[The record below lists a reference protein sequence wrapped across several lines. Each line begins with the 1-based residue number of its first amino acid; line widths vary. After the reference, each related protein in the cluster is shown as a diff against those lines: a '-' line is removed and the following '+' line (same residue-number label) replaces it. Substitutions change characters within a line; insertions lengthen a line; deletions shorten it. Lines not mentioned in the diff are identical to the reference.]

1 MGHVKFIVNY
11 TLELFTAGVLALGSF
26 VFLFWLLNNIFP
38 IGAGLDVL
46 INNNSSSIASN
57 EIRNRALWVSK
68 NDQNSDLSASTS
80 GVAVLTST
88 LNNVKNKQVD
98 QLAWKTAKKG
108 LSLFGGD
115 SIQTFDGSR
124 ATIKFNENS
133 ELELGE
139 NSLIVINR
147 LEDDIIWN
155 EKKSYMVM
163 VEGSL
168 RSKIS
173 PDSDKTVYVE
183 ISTPNTTA
191 SVRSK
196 SNLIDFHIKIH
207 PNKSSTVSVYE
218 GIANISSQDGSKVE
232 IKKNQAS
239 LINTKGKVTTPEILP
254 TVPTLH
260 SPADND
266 VVYFKDIPPSI
277 TFRWK
282 KSNHSDK
289 YRIILAK
296 DEKFTLVLV
305 DKVIKGT
312 EFNYRNLKHG
322 TYFWRA
328 SGVTNNN
335 AESFPSSYR
344 TINIIQDS
352 TPPPLNLVFPQSI
365 TGQKKYPL
373 AGQTEASATI
383 YINGEKITHQ
393 NGQFSHTLVLKRG
406 PNIIV
411 VESVDKLGNVTYKT
425 ETINGKF

>member
-1 MGHVKFIVNY
+1 MGHVKFILNY
-11 TLELFTAGVLALGSF
+11 TLELVTAGVLTLGAF
-26 VFLFWLLNNIFP
+26 IFLFWLLNNVFP

-46 INNNSSSIASN
+46 INNKDTSTASN
-57 EIRNRALWVSK
+57 NIRNRALWVSK
-68 NDQNSDLSASTS
+68 DDENSDLSVHSF

-88 LNNVKNKQVD
+88 LHNVKSKQVD
-98 QLAWKTAKKG
+98 QLAWKSAKKG

-168 RSKIS
+168 RSKVN
-173 PDSDKTVYVE
+173 PDNNKPVYVE

-191 SVRSK
+191 SVRAK
-196 SNLIDFHIKIH
+196 SSLIDFNIKIH
-207 PNKSSTVSVYE
+207 ANKSSTVSVYE
-218 GIANISSQDGSKVE
+218 GSANISNQDGSKVE
-232 IKKNQAS
+232 IKKNHAS
-239 LINTKGKVTTPEILP
+239 LISTEGSVTTTEILP
-254 TVPTLH
+254 TAPSLQSPT
-260 SPADND
+260 DND
-266 VVYFKDIPPSI
+266 VFYFKDIPPSI

-289 YRIILAK
+289 YRFVIAK
-296 DEKFTLVLV
+296 DEKFTLVLI

-312 EFNYRNLKHG
+312 EFDYRNLKHG
-322 TYFWRA
+322 TYFWRL
-328 SGVTNNN
+328 SGITNNSS
-335 AESFPSSYR
+335 ESFPSSFR
-344 TINIIQDS
+344 TLNIIQDS
-352 TPPPLNLVFPQSI
+352 TPPPLNLVFPQP
-365 TGQKKYPL
+365 TPGQKKYPL
-373 AGQTEASATI
+373 AGQTESSATI
-383 YINGEKITHQ
+383 YINGEKITHN
-393 NGQFSHTLVLKRG
+393 NGKFLHTIILKRG